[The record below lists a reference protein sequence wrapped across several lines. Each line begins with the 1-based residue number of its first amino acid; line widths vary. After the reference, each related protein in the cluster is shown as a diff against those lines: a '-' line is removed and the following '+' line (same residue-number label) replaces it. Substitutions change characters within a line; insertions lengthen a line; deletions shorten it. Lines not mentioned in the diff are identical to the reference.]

1 MLGGELSPPSNLKE
15 NPMGIGSSGVV
26 VKTADGNLSTAGKP
40 VRVFSLTVVSGS
52 TAGANLYNGTAISG
66 TPRVALVGVANASN
80 TVNFEG
86 GLLFPDGC
94 YVDLVGASQAVIE
107 CRLEL

>member
-1 MLGGELSPPSNLKE
+1 
-15 NPMGIGSSGVV
+15 MGIGSSGVV

-40 VRVFSLTVVSGS
+40 IRVFSLTVVSAS
-52 TAGANLYNGTAISG
+52 TAGAALYNGTSISG
-66 TPRVALVGVANASN
+66 TARVSIDGVASRSN
-80 TVNFEG
+80 TQNFEG